1 MITHQIAPHSVQLV
15 LRRQELSQLLHHEVS
30 LCFKSPSHKRKFS
43 IGHFDL
49 GRDSDILGIGPPLLV
64 KRAEFCQ
71 SNSSTDWLDD
81 IMGCRWDIDQSCT
94 KYITKLTLH
103 ITPKHMI
110 RGECFSAIFRG
121 EDPLTS
127 PKYRQFLRRDISD
140 ND

>member
-1 MITHQIAPHSVQLV
+1 MEDRIRIFLKDV
-15 LRRQELSQLLHHEVS
+15 LQGSEDGIRPKNKAEVEDEIDP
-30 LCFKSPSHKRKFS
+30 LTPS

-71 SNSSTDWLDD
+71 SNSSTYWLDD

-140 ND
+140 NN